1 MDAIKVS
8 ITDPAIRKIV
18 SACYPA
24 YKGRKIKVEAKTKYY
39 MSNYWDGGSRD
50 YAIAYHLASG
60 ATAAPTVSTTNPMRG
75 QAHAEIE
82 IPEGVAIVEHSIF
95 QGKDVG
101 IRIYVNPANMGK
113 FLPEAHGEKGQLP
126 RHFYPER
133 G

>member
-8 ITDPAIRKIV
+8 ITDPVIRKIV
-18 SACYPA
+18 SACYPN
-24 YKGRKIKVEAKTKYY
+24 YKGRKIKVEAKTTYV

-50 YAIAYHLASG
+50 YAVAYHLASG
-60 ATAAPTVSTTNPMRG
+60 ETAQPSVVTANPMRG
-75 QAHAEIE
+75 QAHAQVD

-113 FLPEAHGEKGQLP
+113 FLPEAHGEKGELP

-133 G
+133 K